1 MEFPDSYFEDEVR
14 EGFYISSLMKRA
26 WAAQMEVLEAVQ
38 TICDAHNIRY
48 YAEWGTLLGAVRHGG
63 RIPWDDDIDI
73 CMLREDFD
81 RFRSLADEEL
91 ADGCWFMDY
100 RWNDD
105 FDHPIGR
112 IINSRV
118 LVLEGSRLEKYHGFP
133 YVAGIDIYCLDDL
146 PMDPGQ
152 EDNYFELVRYLY
164 TLIDEIRLNKEGS
177 LQTSQQELE
186 AHICRAEELCQV
198 TFDRSKPVKQQ
209 LYAVLEKKVA
219 PKYAGIGSR
228 EIANL
233 SMWRRNRN
241 CRLPKKCYVDCI
253 WMPFENTEIPVPVA
267 YGELL
272 AKKYGAGWM
281 NPVRTGSDHDYPTYE
296 AQQEFLEQEDG
307 GQLFEYRFS
316 YEEMEES
323 AAARQMKETLQT
335 RVRDFLSLFHEAHEE
350 VCCLVGEGALQQ
362 AMAVLGECQNTAIGL
377 GTMIE
382 EEKGEGT
389 ATVCILEQ
397 YCETIFHLYQQIQGL
412 PENSCQDV
420 LAEEIAVKLTVVENH
435 LEESVEKELKEKKEI
450 VFIPYKISYWGAM
463 ESVWRAAVAE
473 EDYSVIVIPVPYYYK
488 DAFGKAKS
496 EEPHYETAY
505 PADVTITSYEEYD
518 FKRRHPDR
526 IVIQC
531 PYDEYNYGLTIHPF
545 FYAKNLKQ
553 YTEQL
558 IYIPPLVM
566 DEIGP
571 QDDRA
576 RKMLKAFCNMPGVV
590 HADTVIVQSEQ
601 MKEVYVELLTE
612 FAGEDTR
619 QIWDKKILGLGSPL
633 QDRSST
639 AGN

>member
-38 TICDAHNIRY
+38 TICNAHNIRY
-48 YAEWGTLLGAVRHGG
+48 FAEWGTLLGVVRHGG

-81 RFRSLADEEL
+81 HFRSLADEEL
-91 ADGCWFMDY
+91 SDGCWFMDY

-118 LVLEGSRLEKYHGFP
+118 LVQEGSRLEKYHGFP

-198 TFDRSKPVKQQ
+198 TFDRSQPIKQQ

-219 PKYAGIGSR
+219 PKYAGTGAR

-241 CRLPKKCYVDCI
+241 CRLQKKCYVDCI

-272 AKKYGAGWM
+272 AKKYGVGWM

-316 YEEMEES
+316 YEEMKES
-323 AAARQMKETLQT
+323 AAARQRKETLQT

-397 YCETIFHLYQQIQGL
+397 YCETIFHLYQQIQEL

-450 VFIPYKISYWGAM
+450 VFIPYKTSYWGAM

-473 EDYSVIVIPVPYYYK
+473 EDYSVVVIPVPYYYK

-496 EEPHYETAY
+496 EEPQYETAY

-558 IYIPPLVM
+558 VYIPPFVM

-571 QDDRA
+571 GDDRA

-633 QDRSST
+633 QDHSST